1 MSAVAAIAGLRY
13 AYPDAIALDGVDA
26 RIEPGM
32 ITGLV
37 GPDGAGKTTL
47 LRLIAGLLRPTAG
60 SVHVLGHDMAS
71 DAAAVHPVIGYM
83 PQAFGLYEDLT
94 VAENLDL
101 FADLHAMP
109 RDLRAARVERLLRF
123 TGLAPF
129 TKRLAGKLSGGM
141 KQKLGLAC
149 ALLSRPRLL
158 LLDEP
163 SVGVDPVSRREL
175 WAIVTAMLDEGRAD
189 GMAVVWATAYLDE
202 AARCGRVLLLHQG
215 KLLADA
221 PPDEFLAPLRDRVFR
236 LTVPA
241 GGRRAVARRAAQHP
255 AVLDA
260 LVAGDALRIVLR
272 ENAATPPPE
281 ALGGIALEPLPP
293 RFEDGFIARL
303 ASEPPVVTS
312 PADPVVPTPN
322 VPVSAAPAVPVSARP
337 TGPRQS
343 PTGLGREADQGFA
356 APPLAMTDAPAIE
369 VRDLVRR
376 FGSFVAVDHVSFTVK
391 RGEIFGL
398 LGPNGAGKS
407 TTFRMLCGLLPP
419 SGGSARV
426 AGLDL
431 LHAPAAA
438 RSRIGYMAQRFSLYA
453 ALSVR
458 ENLRFF
464 ARVYGLGRVAQARA
478 IDAALDHF
486 ELGGV
491 ADSVARDLPLGLKQR
506 LALAAALLHAP
517 DILFLDEPTSGVDP
531 LTRRE
536 FWNFI
541 GVLADAGVTIMVTSH
556 FMDEA
561 EYCDRLGIVS
571 QGRLAAV
578 GTPGELRA
586 GVRSPALPDP
596 TLEDAFIALVAQDA
610 TRSEAA

>member
-1 MSAVAAIAGLRY
+1 MNPIATIAGLRY
-13 AYPDAIALDGVDA
+13 VYPDAVALDGVDA
-26 RIEPGM
+26 TIEPGI

-47 LRLIAGLLRPTAG
+47 LRLIAGLLRPAG
-60 SVHVLGHDMAS
+60 GTVSVLGHDMTT
-71 DAAAVHPVIGYM
+71 DAAAVHPSIGYM
-83 PQAFGLYEDLT
+83 PQVFGLYEDLN

-109 RDLRAARVERLLRF
+109 RHLRTVRIARLLRF

-129 TKRLAGKLSGGM
+129 TTRLAGKLSGGM

-175 WAIVTAMLDEGRAD
+175 WAIVTAMLEEGGAD
-189 GMAVVWATAYLDE
+189 GMAVIWATAYLDE

-215 KLLADA
+215 RLLADA
-221 PPDEFLAPLRDRVFR
+221 PPDEFLAPLRGRVFR

-241 GGRRAVARRAAQHP
+241 GGRRAVARRAAHDP

-260 LVAGDALRIVLR
+260 LVAGDTLRIVLR
-272 ENAATPPPE
+272 EKAAPPSPE
-281 ALGGIALEPLPP
+281 ALGGTALEPLPP

-303 ASEPPVVTS
+303 AKDSPP
-312 PADPVVPTPN
+312 PLE
-322 VPVSAAPAVPVSARP
+322 
-337 TGPRQS
+337 
-343 PTGLGREADQGFA
+343 GLGREADRGWGEREIVA
-356 APPLAMTDAPAIE
+356 APAAIE

-376 FGSFVAVDHVSFTVK
+376 FGAFVAVDHVSFAVQ

-407 TTFRMLCGLLPP
+407 TIFRMLCGLLPP

-426 AGLDL
+426 AGLDM

-438 RSRIGYMAQRFSLYA
+438 RSRVGYMAQRFSLYA
-453 ALSVR
+453 ELSVR

-464 ARVYGLGRVAQARA
+464 ARVYGLGRAAQARA
-478 IDAALDHF
+478 IASALDRF
-486 ELGGV
+486 DLGGV
-491 ADSVARDLPLGLKQR
+491 ANTVSRDLPLGLKQR
-506 LALAAALLHAP
+506 LALAASLLHAP

-536 FWNFI
+536 FWNRI
-541 GVLADAGVTIMVTSH
+541 GMLADDGVTIMVTSH

-561 EYCDRLGIVS
+561 EFCDRLGIVS

-578 GTPGELRA
+578 GTPGALRA
-586 GVRSPALPDP
+586 EVQSPALPDP
-596 TLEDAFIALVAQDA
+596 TLEDAFIALVARDPA
-610 TRSEAA
+610 RSEAA